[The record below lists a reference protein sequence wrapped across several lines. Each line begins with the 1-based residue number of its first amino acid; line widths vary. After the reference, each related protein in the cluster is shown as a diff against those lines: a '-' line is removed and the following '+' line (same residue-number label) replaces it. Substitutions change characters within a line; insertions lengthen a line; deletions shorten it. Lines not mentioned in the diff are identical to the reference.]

1 MARIPRQ
8 IDLEELIAQKAG
20 DISVSAA
27 KAKKAP
33 TPPPPPTRRY
43 TPPFERQKAQLPAE
57 LEDAA
62 RQVLRDYLL
71 AQVGPRVT
79 ASYAP
84 QEVRGGKARDMGTDV
99 RDARATIE
107 LIRAQLGDEVMR
119 DIEWF
124 IAAVVTRADGSP
136 MRFGDSGAM
145 IAPGKSAEAQR
156 WAGYGAL
163 WRSLSVLAKFYGR
176 QRALGKLGETPSV
189 SDKENLT
196 QLLSTLA
203 ERRKNRIS

>member
-1 MARIPRQ
+1 MARIPKQ
-8 IDLEELIAQKAG
+8 IDIEDLIAEKTGDVSVAASKAT
-20 DISVSAA
+20 
-27 KAKKAP
+27 KA
-33 TPPPPPTRRY
+33 TPAQPRRV
-43 TPPFERQKAQLPAE
+43 TPPFERHRPQLPAE
-57 LEDAA
+57 LEMAA

-79 ASYAP
+79 TSYKP
-84 QEVRGGKARDMGTDV
+84 PEVRGGKPRDMGTDV

-124 IAAVVTRADGSP
+124 IAAVVTRADGTP

-163 WRSLSVLAKFYGR
+163 VRTLSVLARFYSR
-176 QRALGKLGETPSV
+176 QRALGKLGETPSTQ
-189 SDKENLT
+189 DKESLK
-196 QLLSTLA
+196 QVLGALA
-203 ERRKNRIS
+203 ERRKNRVS

>member
-1 MARIPRQ
+1 MPRTPKQ
-8 IDLEELIAQKAG
+8 IDLEELIAEKTG
-20 DISVSAA
+20 DISVAA
-27 KAKKAP
+27 TKAAGRERPSP
-33 TPPPPPTRRY
+33 TPRRV
-43 TPPFERQKAQLPAE
+43 TPPFERQKAQLPEE
-57 LEDAA
+57 LEQAA
-62 RQVLRDYLL
+62 RQVLKDYLL

-79 ASYAP
+79 ASYRPA
-84 QEVRGGKARDMGTDV
+84 EGRGGQRRDMGSDV

-107 LIRAQLGDEVMR
+107 LIRAQLGDDVMR

-124 IAAVVTRADGSP
+124 IAAVVTRADGTP

-163 WRSLSVLAKFYGR
+163 FRSLSVLAKFYAR
-176 QRALGKLGETPSV
+176 QRALGKTDAPPSTQ
-189 SDKENLT
+189 DKENLK

-203 ERRKNRIS
+203 ERRKARIS

>member
-1 MARIPRQ
+1 VARLPKQ
-8 IDLEELIAQKAG
+8 IDLEELIAER
-20 DISVSAA
+20 SVDVSVGGQE
-27 KAKKAP
+27 KKR
-33 TPPPPPTRRY
+33 PPTTAPRRM

-57 LEDAA
+57 LEHAA

-79 ASYAP
+79 TNYQAS
-84 QEVRGGKARDMGTDV
+84 EVRGSKPRDMGSDV

-124 IAAVVTRADGSP
+124 IAAVVTRADGTP
-136 MRFGDSGAM
+136 MRFSDSGSI

-163 WRSLSVLAKFYGR
+163 FRSLSVLAKFYAR

-189 SDKENLT
+189 QDKENLKH
-196 QLLSTLA
+196 LLSTLA
-203 ERRKNRIS
+203 ERRKNRVS